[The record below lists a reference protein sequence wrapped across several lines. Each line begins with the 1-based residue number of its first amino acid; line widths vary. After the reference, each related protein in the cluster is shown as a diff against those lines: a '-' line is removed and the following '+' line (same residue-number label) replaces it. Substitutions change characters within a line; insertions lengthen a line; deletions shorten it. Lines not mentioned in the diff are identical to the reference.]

1 MARDSVKLAPAMT
14 PPALTEQ
21 LPDFASLLR
30 PGDAII
36 VGQAG
41 GEPLSLTRALI
52 AQAHTLKAP
61 VELFLGAVLSDTFA
75 RELPPNILLGGYGMM
90 GGSARGFAAQAGA
103 ISRIT
108 PTPYRE
114 LERAFDARRIRADVV
129 LIQLAASSDGTRL
142 SLGMA
147 NDYVVTAT
155 RHARLVIAEIHPD
168 APFTPS
174 TELTEPLRIDYAVRG
189 ALPLVQSPTMVAEAA
204 EQRIAALVASVIPD
218 RATVQTG
225 IGALPDAILGSLGHH
240 RDLGL
245 HSGLIGDS
253 AIALI
258 EAGVI
263 TNAHKAIDV
272 GCSVTNTVGGTHRTH
287 RHLHDNR
294 AFQIKP
300 AFYTHNP
307 GTLARLYRL
316 HAINSALEVDITGQ
330 ANAEHDGKTWR
341 GGLGGLGDFA
351 RSARLSE
358 GGRGIIA
365 LASTS
370 RDGKRSRIV
379 SATARG
385 QVTLGRGDADLVI
398 TEWGIADLRDASFDA
413 RAKAMIAIA
422 DPRFREQLER
432 DWLAISRS

>member
-1 MARDSVKLAPAMT
+1 MK
-14 PPALTEQ
+14 PPPITEH
-21 LPDFASLLR
+21 LPPFASLLR
-30 PGDAII
+30 PGDHII

-41 GEPLSLTRALI
+41 GEPLTLTRALI
-52 AQAHTLKAP
+52 DQADTLSGP

-90 GGSARGFAAQAGA
+90 GGSARGFAAQPGA
-103 ISRIT
+103 LARIV

-114 LERAFDARRIRADVV
+114 LERAFGARRIPADVV
-129 LIQLAASSDGTRL
+129 LLQLAASRDGTRL
-142 SLGMA
+142 SLGLA
-147 NDYVVTAT
+147 NDYVVTAA

-174 TELTEPLRIDYAVRG
+174 TDLASLGETLRIDFAIR
-189 ALPLVQSPTMVAEAA
+189 AATPLVQSPTMVAESA
-204 EQRIAALVASVIPD
+204 ERRIAELVASVIPD

-225 IGALPDAILGSLGHH
+225 IGALPDAVLGSLAGH

-258 EAGVI
+258 ESGVI
-263 TNAHKAIDV
+263 TNAYKVTDA
-272 GCSVTNTVGGTHRTH
+272 GFSVTNTVGGTSLTH
-287 RHLHDNR
+287 RHLHENPQFR
-294 AFQIKP
+294 IKP
-300 AFYTHNP
+300 SFYTHNP
-307 GTLARLYRL
+307 GTLASLYRL

-358 GGRGIIA
+358 EGRGIVA

-379 SATARG
+379 SATANG

-398 TEWGIADLRDASFDA
+398 TEWGIADLRDASFEQ
-413 RAKAMIAIA
+413 RAQRMIAIA
-422 DPRFREQLER
+422 DPRFREGLER
-432 DWLAISRS
+432 DWARMKKG

>member
-1 MARDSVKLAPAMT
+1 MK
-14 PPALTEQ
+14 PPAITDP
-21 LPDFASLLR
+21 LPPFASLLR
-30 PGDAII
+30 PDDTII

-41 GEPLSLTRALI
+41 GEPLTLTRALI
-52 AQAHTLKAP
+52 EQADTLAGP
-61 VELFLGAVLSDTFA
+61 VQLYLGAVLSDTFA

-90 GGSARGFAAQAGA
+90 GGAARGFAAQPGA
-103 ISRIT
+103 ITRIT

-114 LERAFDARRIRADVV
+114 LERSYEAGRLKADVV
-129 LIQLAASSDGTRL
+129 LLQLAVSADGTRL

-155 RHARLVIAEIHPD
+155 RKARLVLAEINPE

-174 TELTEPLRIDYAVRG
+174 TELTSLSKPLRIDYAVR
-189 ALPLVQSPTMVAEAA
+189 ATTPLVQSPTMVAEEA
-204 EQRIAALVASVIPD
+204 ERRIAELVASVIPD

-225 IGALPDAILGSLGHH
+225 IGALPDAILGSLANH
-240 RDLGL
+240 RELGL

-258 EAGVI
+258 ESGVI
-263 TNAHKAIDV
+263 TNAHKVTDV
-272 GCSVTNTVGGTHRTH
+272 GFSVTNTVGGTTRTH
-287 RHLHDNR
+287 RHLHENPLFR
-294 AFQIKP
+294 LKP
-300 AFYTHNP
+300 SFYTHHP
-307 GTLARLYRL
+307 GTIASLYRF

-330 ANAEHDGKTWR
+330 ANAEHDGRTWR

-358 GGRGIIA
+358 GGRGIVA

-385 QVTLGRGDADLVI
+385 QVTLARGDADLVI
-398 TEWGIADLRDASFDA
+398 TEWGIADLRDASFEE
-413 RAKAMIAIA
+413 RAKRMIAIA
-422 DPRFREQLER
+422 HPNFREQLER
-432 DWLAISRS
+432 DWFALSQS